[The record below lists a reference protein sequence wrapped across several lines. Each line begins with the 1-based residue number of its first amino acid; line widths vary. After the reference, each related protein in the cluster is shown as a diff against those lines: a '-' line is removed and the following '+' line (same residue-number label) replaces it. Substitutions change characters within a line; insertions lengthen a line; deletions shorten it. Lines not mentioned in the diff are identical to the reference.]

1 MEIIYVLIPLS
12 IVLLV
17 VAIALFIWAVNS
29 GQFDDMD
36 TPAWRILV
44 DDKRVDDKRVD
55 KKQDDEKRID
65 NDQHDDAPSS
75 REEKQ

>member
-17 VAIALFIWAVNS
+17 VAIVLFIWAVNS

-44 DDKRVDDKRVD
+44 DDERVDVKRTD
-55 KKQDDEKRID
+55 EAQTDD
-65 NDQHDDAPSS
+65 DQHDGKPSS
-75 REEKQ
+75 REDRQ

>member
-17 VAIALFIWAVNS
+17 IAIALFIWAVNS

-44 DDKRVDDKRVD
+44 DDKRVDE
-55 KKQDDEKRID
+55 KQDDGKRID
-65 NDQHDDAPSS
+65 NEQHDDDLSS